1 MSIYVNY
8 MSFYV
13 KTCEKVPFSDEKTI
27 FFTSKQ
33 PQKQE

>member
-13 KTCEKVPFSDEKTI
+13 KTCEKAPFSDEKTVN
-27 FFTSKQ
+27 FM
-33 PQKQE
+33 QKCM